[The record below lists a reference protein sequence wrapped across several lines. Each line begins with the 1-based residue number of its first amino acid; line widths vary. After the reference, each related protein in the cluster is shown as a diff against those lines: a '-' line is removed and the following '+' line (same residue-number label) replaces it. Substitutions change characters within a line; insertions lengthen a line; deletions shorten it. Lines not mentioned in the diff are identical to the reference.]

1 MGSGPRRLG
10 CAQDPEAGVGSGPS
24 RDGCAETVGPGGKVG
39 LRARKKGVGLGP
51 RGKEEGT
58 GRKFE
63 SFVSAKI
70 EKTMRLR

>member
-1 MGSGPRRLG
+1 MGSGPR
-10 CAQDPEAGVGSGPS
+10 

-63 SFVSAKI
+63 SFFSAKK